1 MLAGFIGGWDA
12 SASFFIFP
20 DIRDNFAGGDAATAS
35 WVLNAS
41 NVVGAALLLQAG
53 RLADSSGPYKLYKL
67 GIKLFVAGMLLSML
81 APSIWLLVAARGL
94 AAASQALMGPAAV
107 ALVIKYGGIGKE
119 SESIGRWGLYTAV
132 AGFTAPLLVT
142 QLISTFSWR
151 ALFGLQVPIG
161 LFVLYCL
168 QTDNK
173 LEETSKPFKMDRIG
187 SVLTIVGLS
196 CLILPIVKSA
206 DWGFASFK
214 SLSLFMIAV
223 CLLSILIKRSMTMD
237 NSPLQTDLFIHRN
250 FSLACAMSLFAGIAF
265 YAHWIA
271 ILLFM
276 IEIWEFTLI
285 EAGLLLTIM
294 PASMSLFSVWFGK
307 LADVR
312 GYRLVIIPGLIT
324 YSFLFL
330 IMWINVDQDPHLLLT
345 VPALMGSGIG
355 MASVWPTLTSI
366 GANAI
371 EGDSIGSGTSI
382 IHTIQR
388 IGGALGIA
396 IVLAVISGLSESGAF
411 IAHRS
416 AILVMPIAGAMA
428 LFLSFFLNNPQRDF
442 R

>member
-1 MLAGFIGGWDA
+1 M
-12 SASFFIFP
+12 
-20 DIRDNFAGGDAATAS
+20 
-35 WVLNAS
+35 
-41 NVVGAALLLQAG
+41 LLQAG
-53 RLADSSGPYKLYKL
+53 RLADASGPYRLYKL
-67 GIKLFVAGMLLSML
+67 GIKLFVAGMLLSTL

-107 ALVIKYGGIGKE
+107 ALVIKYGEIGKE

-132 AGFTAPLLVT
+132 AGFTAPLIVT

-151 ALFGLQVPIG
+151 SLFGLQVPIG

-168 QTDNK
+168 QTDHES
-173 LEETSKPFKMDRIG
+173 EEISKPFKIDRIG
-187 SVLTIVGLS
+187 SVLTVIGLS
-196 CLILPIVKSA
+196 SLILPIVKSG
-206 DWGFASFK
+206 DWGFASLK
-214 SLSLFMIAV
+214 SLALFSTALV
-223 CLLSILIKRSMTMD
+223 LLSTLVKRSLILK

-265 YAHWIA
+265 YAHWLA

-276 IEIWEFTLI
+276 VEIWKFSLI

-307 LADVR
+307 IADTR
-312 GYRLVIIPGLIT
+312 GYRLIVIPGLIT

-330 IMWINVDQDPHLLLT
+330 IMWISVDQDPRLVVT
-345 VPALMGSGIG
+345 IPALIGSGIG

-371 EGDSIGSGTSI
+371 EGNSIGSGTSI

-396 IVLAVISGLSESGAF
+396 IVLAVISGLSGSDAF
-411 IAHRS
+411 VAHRS
-416 AILVMPIAGAMA
+416 AILVMPIAGAMT
-428 LFLSFFLNNPQRDF
+428 LLLSCFLKNPHRDL